1 MLATLAKS
9 LLHPNRIAAVRG
21 GELSGPANGRGRAL
35 FELSILQL
43 RRGLAWRARG
53 GKNDDFIDVDTGIS
67 APRQS
72 GGGGGKNPND
82 GKDKGFL
89 SGIFNGLAKLVGQD
103 EASLAKK
110 KARKQVNTAI
120 DQMLAGTG
128 VAGGLF
134 GSLIKGVAGMVADG
148 LAEQQAGM
156 QSVNDMVIQA
166 LEDDE
171 ECAAALGKGIKI
183 LSVFS
188 SSSSSSSLNG
198 VMVKQISLG
207 LMVSGS
213 SDSATVQAS
222 ASAGGGGDL
231 GLNDLTLQLQSSGRV
246 IRVNRGRGG
255 GRGSGSG
262 TGSGGVY
269 NSPGR
274 GRVIDVKGEVV

>member
-1 MLATLAKS
+1 MIRVVCTILCMLAFSAKS
-9 LLHPNRIAAVRG
+9 LLHPSRIARG
-21 GELSGPANGRGRAL
+21 VV
-35 FELSILQL
+35 L
-43 RRGLAWRARG
+43 RRGVAWRTRW
-53 GKNDDFIDVDTGIS
+53 GKKDDFIDVDTGIS

-72 GGGGGKNPND
+72 GGDGGKNPND
-82 GKDKGFL
+82 GKKGL
-89 SGIFNGLAKLVGQD
+89 WGGLFNGLAKLVGQD

-110 KARKQVNTAI
+110 RARKQVNTAI

-156 QSVNDMVIQA
+156 QSVNDMVIQT

-171 ECAAALGKGIKI
+171 ECAAALGKGIRI
-183 LSVFS
+183 QSVFS

-207 LMVSGS
+207 LIVSGS

-222 ASAGGGGDL
+222 ASAAGGGDL
-231 GLNDLTLQLQSSGRV
+231 GLNDLTLQLQSSGRR
-246 IRVNRGRGG
+246 IRLDRGRSGGKGG
-255 GRGSGSG
+255 G
-262 TGSGGVY
+262 GGVY